1 MMITLIGIDAA
12 LVCIVAGLLVE
23 LYLVRQKLEE
33 QKIICANLKTWQPK
47 WKQPVPPAAVKPA
60 ESPAEL
66 LDQAWESVRGGKEW
80 ADMAAVGYWLH
91 CHGFGQPYR
100 RYGFTRLAEWVESLD
115 EWQVI
120 REPEQYG
127 GAPVVLLK
135 R

>member
-12 LVCIVAGLLVE
+12 LVCIVGGLLIE

-33 QKIICANLKTWQPK
+33 QKTICANLKTWQPK
-47 WKQPVPPAAVKPA
+47 WKQPATVKPA

-66 LDQAWESVRGGKEW
+66 LAQAWESVRGGKEW
-80 ADMAAVGYWLH
+80 ADLSAVGYRFH
-91 CHGFGQPYR
+91 NRGHGQPYR
-100 RYGFTRLAEWVESLD
+100 RYGFTRLAELVESFD

-120 REPEQYG
+120 RDPDRYG

>member
-47 WKQPVPPAAVKPA
+47 WKQPTAVKPA

-66 LDQAWESVRGGKEW
+66 LALAWESVRDGKEW
-80 ADMAAVGYWLH
+80 ADMTAVGHWLH
-91 CHGFGQPYR
+91 WHGFGQSYR

-120 REPEQYG
+120 RDPEQYG